1 MTAPAVATLGEP
13 DGVIADEGFA
23 VAVVTYPPA
32 ARYEPHTHP
41 STYVALTLTGHYDVE
56 SDGGHDVARSASA
69 VMTPA
74 GVAHANRIAPTGA
87 RAMVVTFA
95 QATSLRGLRVLHGGD
110 SVRIL
115 LRLYRAY
122 RLAEVDTMRELLLA
136 FGDSIGPDATPPA
149 ASSSVRAALAIL
161 RADYGQRLRLRQVAA
176 RVGVDPASL
185 ARAFRRAKG
194 TTMGE
199 HLRMLRANRAAE
211 LLASSSLS
219 LAEIALVAGFA
230 DQSHLCRVFRAA
242 MGFSPLAYRTLTA
255 PVSS

>member
-1 MTAPAVATLGEP
+1 MTAPAIATLGQP
-13 DGVIADEGFA
+13 DGVIADDGFA
-23 VAVVTYPPA
+23 VAVVTYPPSA
-32 ARYEPHTHP
+32 LYEPHTHA

-56 SDGGHDVARSASA
+56 AGGAHDVAPSASA

-74 GVAHANRIAPTGA
+74 GIAHANRIAPSGA

-95 QATSLRGLRVLHGGD
+95 PSASGHAGGLRILHGGD
-110 SVRIL
+110 GVRIL

-122 RLAEVDTMRELLLA
+122 RLAEVDTMRELLWA
-136 FGDSIGPDATPPA
+136 FGDSIGPDAPQAA
-149 ASSSVRAALAIL
+149 ASSCVRAASAIL
-161 RADYGQRLRLRQVAA
+161 RTEFCERLRLRQVAA

-185 ARAFRRAKG
+185 ARAFRRAHG

-211 LLASSSLS
+211 LLASSRMP
-219 LAEIALVAGFA
+219 LAEVALAAGFA

-242 MGFSPLAYRTLTA
+242 MGFSPLAYRTLLA
-255 PVSS
+255 S